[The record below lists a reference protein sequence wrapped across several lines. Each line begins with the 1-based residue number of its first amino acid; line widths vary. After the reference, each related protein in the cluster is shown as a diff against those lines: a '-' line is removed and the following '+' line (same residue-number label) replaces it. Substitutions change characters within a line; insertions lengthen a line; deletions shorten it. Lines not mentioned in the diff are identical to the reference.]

1 METTIWRCTPQ
12 NIKHTLID
20 LLSRECKWCIYLP
33 QKPNF
38 MISCACGAGYIHD
51 SSPKEPHTKNILVT
65 VGLI

>member
-1 METTIWRCTPQ
+1 M
-12 NIKHTLID
+12 LID
-20 LLSRECKWCIYLP
+20 LLSRECKWRIYLL